1 MYTILMITC
10 IVFWLASIW
19 LYFFFDRL
27 LDDVRAIS
35 KDLDEIRADFKEC
48 QRDFDTLRKEAKS
61 DIPNDEFLGI

>member
-27 LDDVRAIS
+27 LDDVRSIS
-35 KDLDEIRADFKEC
+35 KDLDEIREDFKAC
-48 QRDFDTLRKEAKS
+48 QKDFETLRKQKS